1 MAIILR
7 NDNEN
12 EPVVGGDLPTTSSNG
27 MTREQTAVIY
37 DTISEGPIEGL
48 VDQGASIKLNGNPA
62 YNYGDKDIVAILDSN
77 DVSYVAS
84 TGVITDN
91 NNPSFIDSA
100 NTAQGSRDVL
110 IVGGSKAGT
119 ITTTIGNTTI
129 TSASGF
135 TFAASDVIGEGE
147 KRLQPQIRIT
157 SAGIDGSDLI
167 TTITEFVS
175 STSVKVALAPS
186 ASVSGTAVE
195 LDYVGT
201 VSSYDNSNNRVTIT
215 AGGRNVS
222 NVSATLST
230 PERTSEQAPLA
241 KYDNFLWA
249 FRNGEREQSYLPT
262 PSGVGSGS
270 AAHTVSGG
278 DLKTVPNTGYPA
290 WNQLRVSIGDNPTYT
305 GTTKTVTADEMGID
319 NPGEVDLIRC
329 TFNFPQGCY
338 KWKAKDSTLR
348 HAGALIRIKFH
359 YQRGS
364 NAYKTVIVNGASSY
378 SNLPRKEGYTP
389 DDGHYAAGGFSNK
402 TKQGFNYLFEFDIS
416 KYGPFDDYYLTFERI
431 NEVGGEYGNWVVSN
445 NAVLKVV
452 ENIVMD
458 RLSYP
463 YSAFGAVIVDAQD
476 FSSIP
481 KRSYEIRG
489 LKVQV
494 PTNYFPKDELIQG
507 SSVRRTTPSYT
518 RNVTSGVDTSNYTDW
533 DGNFR
538 GDIKTFA
545 PGHANYDTVYTS
557 NPVWIFMDL
566 MTNPR
571 YGLGQYINPDFDFAQ
586 IDRYTLFGLAKYC
599 DELVPDGKGGQE
611 PRFECNIYIQKST
624 NAIKV
629 LKDFSSTMRSML
641 IWWNG
646 SVTLGANIQKGAVY
660 TFTKSNVIDGTF
672 SYAGTSSRFK
682 HNQVIVTWTN
692 PEKQYKQDNVVIEDS
707 SNIAKTGQVKTK
719 NVTAFGCTSKGQA
732 IRYGKWHLFSEL
744 NEEEIVNFSTGING
758 AMLRPGDVLNVQDP
772 DVHDVVASGRVTT
785 TTSSSSTV
793 IKTDRDISSFLNTTD
808 NFNLHLIYPL
818 GGAYLTQQ
826 SATINSVD
834 YKQGDLVLVD
844 ESGAA
849 IDTDVKASNVR
860 DDSGSI
866 VQLFWSDEVRVETKP
881 ISSFNTTSI
890 TVSSAF
896 SSAPNAEVIYTVS
909 GQEED
914 GGNVAGSLKQYIVTS
929 IKEDIQNLTF
939 AISAQEYKPEKFTK
953 IDRGYL
959 IPDIPTVMQPPKDTD
974 AVPEP
979 TSVALEMVASG
990 FGSEVGST
998 TDRDLLISWQHPVT
1012 TRVDDNGNNINDV
1025 YEHLSGY
1032 EIAYRH
1038 PGVDDPD
1045 KFIRI
1050 TIPSL
1055 NTTSHNLSEVSGNGE
1070 IIVRVRTINTLG
1082 ITSSWEQRRLT
1093 VNEEKILPFGVP
1105 TLGEGLNGGIMK
1117 GGILSC
1123 PINIES
1129 ANGTVTFA
1137 SSSYT
1142 FDSPSSEEESTIT
1155 VSSGNTAFT
1164 TQADFDN
1171 LSDGQTGYLLLDHDG
1186 SLSRGATRTDLLQPI
1201 VFHTE
1206 ETTTDIDGTE
1216 NYFKYV
1222 KRLGESNEDF
1232 VQASGTITLSANSTE
1247 VSGSSTAFTTDFQP
1261 GDVIIIDTAGA
1272 TRFFSTVSHITSDT
1286 ALSLS
1291 TVSTRSYSGKNVFR
1305 QALRISNAEDC
1316 ILGSVTN
1323 TSGVYSFINFSSGNR
1338 GTDAYSINGT
1348 NENHNFPS
1356 NAAGVVS
1363 DFSSFSN
1370 SYTVNKG
1377 TISYTFASSGSATNT
1392 FGLSTATTNCTA
1404 VVNSSTGVIT
1414 VTAITADTASL
1425 IVTITDR
1432 GTSETIGTRVVSLGK
1447 SIPGAAGA
1455 GTDSRTVNLTASDYS
1470 ITYAADGTT
1479 PTPSGTITLT
1489 ATSQNFSNPF
1499 FKFTGDGISDE
1510 GTFTDGSGASDTFSF
1525 SIPSNIVTTPQTIK
1539 VGVSEANQTE
1549 LAFDTITLT
1558 SLQQGSQG
1566 TDGAPAYTAIITNEA
1581 HTFPSSNT
1589 GVVSSFGGSG
1599 TKIEVYKGATQL
1611 TPVANTGTPGTGQYD
1626 ITTTATNIT
1635 VGSFTLNT
1643 GSEKNI
1649 TVADHS
1655 GVANGTDNSEIEYSI
1670 NIENDVT
1677 LTKAQTFTKSKKGTD
1692 GDDGATGKKVK
1703 ELILYYPANFNNNT
1717 FSIPTTPTSGV
1728 YHFGNN
1734 VIASIASGWQ
1744 QAIPDDAA
1752 GAIYWT
1758 SETLATESS
1767 TANTSGSLSWST
1779 PGNSRTPQF
1788 QVEFIFQRSANQPTT
1803 PSITNFPVIPTN
1815 WYDDIADVP
1824 SGSDA
1829 IWVSKGTTQFSLVG
1843 GTYGFKTTW
1852 QAATR
1857 IEGSNGTDGTD
1868 GDDGNDGASNFTVFQ
1883 ESNTPPSQ
1891 PSAGTS
1897 NPPTSTWYSTL
1908 TAARN
1913 AVSGDGLVW
1922 FSVGTKPGTS
1932 NTITWSVPIR
1942 YVEEYDH
1949 VGGTKPPFDA
1959 NKFLVP
1965 VNTTDGIFSFSIDG
1979 VSDTYEVL
1987 DSTSRTRFGRLRA
2000 GTDPIDGTNSIRNA
2014 GITLTSAGVLGGAGG
2029 GTLDLNDVNDTGS
2042 TKTGAARANAGL
2054 TSDGDV
2060 DRAVPV
2066 GVGGTGQTNTNKFLN
2081 SGISISQGNSGVFTL
2096 TKGDGTTDTTTI
2108 TKGKLGL
2115 SYTDGADVTGDNTAN
2130 DVSNVNGTAA
2140 STVQGGA
2147 ARANAGL
2154 TSVGDVS
2161 RAVPVG
2167 AGGTGQTNTN
2177 KFLNSDLGITL
2188 DGNNITL
2195 TKAGD
2200 TNSTDTVPTALKN
2213 SNIAINGSGQL
2224 TGIGTGVNTVIS
2236 NASIV
2241 AGDISGSGKAFAVLP
2256 ASGATVGAVLG
2267 TNLKASNGTTTL
2279 GDNDVK
2285 NTALDVDI
2293 DGTSMRLKIG
2303 STVTSTVTATQG
2315 LVGLSGVSNNADQ
2328 TSSNTAN
2335 DVSNVNG
2342 TAASTVKAGA
2352 VRANAGLTSTGDVNR
2367 AVPVGVGGTGQTATN
2382 KFLNSDIG
2390 IAMDGTNVTITKAG
2404 DTNSAVAIPG
2414 TLKNTNISFSRPT
2427 TGTLRLNNG
2436 SNNDITLTAA
2446 DAQITSDSSG
2456 INVASVR
2463 KATHNGNAINSSG
2476 NVTSSMSVAS
2486 GGSIVVGNITIDGTN
2501 GRILITD

>member
-1 MAIILR
+1 MT
-7 NDNEN
+7 
-12 EPVVGGDLPTTSSNG
+12 VV
-27 MTREQTAVIY
+27 
-37 DTISEGPIEGL
+37 
-48 VDQGASIKLNGNPA
+48 
-62 YNYGDKDIVAILDSN
+62 
-77 DVSYVAS
+77 
-84 TGVITDN
+84 
-91 NNPSFIDSA
+91 
-100 NTAQGSRDVL
+100 
-110 IVGGSKAGT
+110 
-119 ITTTIGNTTI
+119 
-129 TSASGF
+129 
-135 TFAASDVIGEGE
+135 
-147 KRLQPQIRIT
+147 
-157 SAGIDGSDLI
+157 
-167 TTITEFVS
+167 
-175 STSVKVALAPS
+175 
-186 ASVSGTAVE
+186 VE
-195 LDYVGT
+195 LEV
-201 VSSYDNSNNRVTIT
+201 VVT
-215 AGGRNVS
+215 
-222 NVSATLST
+222 L
-230 PERTSEQAPLA
+230 PLA
-241 KYDNFLWA
+241 
-249 FRNGEREQSYLPT
+249 
-262 PSGVGSGS
+262 
-270 AAHTVSGG
+270 
-278 DLKTVPNTGYPA
+278 
-290 WNQLRVSIGDNPTYT
+290 
-305 GTTKTVTADEMGID
+305 
-319 NPGEVDLIRC
+319 
-329 TFNFPQGCY
+329 
-338 KWKAKDSTLR
+338 
-348 HAGALIRIKFH
+348 
-359 YQRGS
+359 
-364 NAYKTVIVNGASSY
+364 
-378 SNLPRKEGYTP
+378 
-389 DDGHYAAGGFSNK
+389 
-402 TKQGFNYLFEFDIS
+402 
-416 KYGPFDDYYLTFERI
+416 
-431 NEVGGEYGNWVVSN
+431 
-445 NAVLKVV
+445 
-452 ENIVMD
+452 
-458 RLSYP
+458 
-463 YSAFGAVIVDAQD
+463 
-476 FSSIP
+476 
-481 KRSYEIRG
+481 
-489 LKVQV
+489 
-494 PTNYFPKDELIQG
+494 
-507 SSVRRTTPSYT
+507 
-518 RNVTSGVDTSNYTDW
+518 
-533 DGNFR
+533 
-538 GDIKTFA
+538 
-545 PGHANYDTVYTS
+545 
-557 NPVWIFMDL
+557 
-566 MTNPR
+566 
-571 YGLGQYINPDFDFAQ
+571 
-586 IDRYTLFGLAKYC
+586 
-599 DELVPDGKGGQE
+599 
-611 PRFECNIYIQKST
+611 
-624 NAIKV
+624 
-629 LKDFSSTMRSML
+629 
-641 IWWNG
+641 
-646 SVTLGANIQKGAVY
+646 
-660 TFTKSNVIDGTF
+660 
-672 SYAGTSSRFK
+672 
-682 HNQVIVTWTN
+682 
-692 PEKQYKQDNVVIEDS
+692 
-707 SNIAKTGQVKTK
+707 
-719 NVTAFGCTSKGQA
+719 
-732 IRYGKWHLFSEL
+732 
-744 NEEEIVNFSTGING
+744 
-758 AMLRPGDVLNVQDP
+758 
-772 DVHDVVASGRVTT
+772 
-785 TTSSSSTV
+785 
-793 IKTDRDISSFLNTTD
+793 
-808 NFNLHLIYPL
+808 
-818 GGAYLTQQ
+818 
-826 SATINSVD
+826 
-834 YKQGDLVLVD
+834 
-844 ESGAA
+844 
-849 IDTDVKASNVR
+849 
-860 DDSGSI
+860 
-866 VQLFWSDEVRVETKP
+866 
-881 ISSFNTTSI
+881 
-890 TVSSAF
+890 
-896 SSAPNAEVIYTVS
+896 
-909 GQEED
+909 
-914 GGNVAGSLKQYIVTS
+914 
-929 IKEDIQNLTF
+929 
-939 AISAQEYKPEKFTK
+939 
-953 IDRGYL
+953 
-959 IPDIPTVMQPPKDTD
+959 
-974 AVPEP
+974 
-979 TSVALEMVASG
+979 
-990 FGSEVGST
+990 T
-998 TDRDLLISWQHPVT
+998 TDRDLLISWQHPIT
-1012 TRVDDNGNNINDV
+1012 TRVDDNGNTINDV

-1032 EIAYRH
+1032 EISYRH
-1038 PGVDDPD
+1038 PGVDDLD
-1045 KFIRI
+1045 KFIRV

-1055 NTTSHNLSEVSGNGE
+1055 NTTSYNLSEVSGNGE

-1093 VNEEKILPFGVP
+1093 VNEDKILPFGVP

-1129 ANGTVTFA
+1129 SNGTVTFA

-1155 VSSGNTAFT
+1155 VTSGNTAFT
-1164 TQADFDN
+1164 TQADFDS
-1171 LSDGQTGYLLLDHDG
+1171 LSDGETGYLLLDHDG

-1216 NYFKYV
+1216 NYFKYI

-1291 TVSTRSYSGKNVFR
+1291 TVSTRAYSGKNVFR

-1323 TSGVYSFINFSSGNR
+1323 TSGVYSFLNFSSGNR

-1377 TISYTFASSGSATNT
+1377 TISYTFASSGSVTNT
-1392 FGLSTATTNCTA
+1392 FGIATADTNCTT
-1404 VVNSSTGVIT
+1404 VVNSSTGAIT
-1414 VTAITADTASL
+1414 VTAITADTASF

-1479 PTPSGTITLT
+1479 PSPSGTITLT

-1510 GTFTDGSGASDTFSF
+1510 STFTDGSGASDTFSF
-1525 SIPSNIVTTPQTIK
+1525 SIPSTINTDPQTIK

-1589 GVVSSFGGSG
+1589 GVVSSFAGSG

-1703 ELILYYPANFNNNT
+1703 ELILYYPATFNNNT

-1744 QAIPDDAA
+1744 QAIPDDAE

-1779 PGNSRTPQF
+1779 PGNSKTPQF

-1803 PSITNFPVIPTN
+1803 PSITNFPVIPTD

-1824 SGSDA
+1824 SGSNA
-1829 IWVSKGTTQFSLVG
+1829 IWVSKGTTQFSIVG

-1852 QAATR
+1852 QAPTR

-1868 GDDGNDGASNFTVFQ
+1868 GTDGDDGASNFTVFQ

-1897 NPPTSTWYSTL
+1897 NPPTSSWYSTL

-2000 GTDPIDGTNSIRNA
+2000 GEDPLDATKSIRNA

-2029 GTLDLNDVNDTGS
+2029 GTLDLDDVNDTGS

-2054 TSDGDV
+2054 NSDGDV

-2066 GVGGTGQTNTNKFLN
+2066 GVGGTGQTNTSKFLN
-2081 SGISISQGNSGVFTL
+2081 SGIFISQGNSGVFTL

-2140 STVQGGA
+2140 ATVQGGA
-2147 ARANAGL
+2147 ARATAGL
-2154 TSVGDVS
+2154 ASNGDVS

-2177 KFLNSDLGITL
+2177 KFLNSD
-2188 DGNNITL
+2188 
-2195 TKAGD
+2195 
-2200 TNSTDTVPTALKN
+2200 
-2213 SNIAINGSGQL
+2213 
-2224 TGIGTGVNTVIS
+2224 
-2236 NASIV
+2236 
-2241 AGDISGSGKAFAVLP
+2241 
-2256 ASGATVGAVLG
+2256 
-2267 TNLKASNGTTTL
+2267 
-2279 GDNDVK
+2279 
-2285 NTALDVDI
+2285 
-2293 DGTSMRLKIG
+2293 
-2303 STVTSTVTATQG
+2303 
-2315 LVGLSGVSNNADQ
+2315 
-2328 TSSNTAN
+2328 
-2335 DVSNVNG
+2335 
-2342 TAASTVKAGA
+2342 
-2352 VRANAGLTSTGDVNR
+2352 
-2367 AVPVGVGGTGQTATN
+2367 
-2382 KFLNSDIG
+2382 IG
-2390 IAMDGTNVTITKAG
+2390 IAMDGNNVTITKAG
-2404 DTNSAVAIPG
+2404 DTNSAVSIPS
-2414 TLKNTNISFSRPT
+2414 TLKNSTIAINATTGVITGITGDGIAIRNDKTTKSQVGLGNVDNTSDATILAGNLTGTVNGTAVATIKSGAAAGATANQDTTAAIREGTTKANVGLSNVPNTDATNASNISAGTIPIARTPTTVRNSTIAINATTGVITGITGDGIAIRNDKTTKSQVGLGNVDNTSDATILAGNLTGTVNGTAVATIKSGAAAGATANQDTTAAIREGTTKANVGLSNVPNTDATNASNISAGTIPIARTPTTVRNSTISFSRPS

-2446 DAQITSDSSG
+2446 DAQITSDSNG

-2463 KATHNGNAINSSG
+2463 KATHNGTAINSSG
-2476 NVTSSMSVAS
+2476 NVTSSMNVAS